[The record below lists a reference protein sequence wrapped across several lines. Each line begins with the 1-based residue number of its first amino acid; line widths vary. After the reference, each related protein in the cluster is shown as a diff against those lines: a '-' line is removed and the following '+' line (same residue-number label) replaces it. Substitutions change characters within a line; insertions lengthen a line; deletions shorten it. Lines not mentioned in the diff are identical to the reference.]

1 MSEQPQVVVRGEAVL
16 IVPPEVA
23 ELGVTVRVSARDR
36 QTAIERCG
44 ARSSDVAR
52 VVAAAGDAVETA
64 DTAAV
69 SVHVERYD
77 QGPGIPVASV
87 QTRLVLG
94 RPEAAGSLLTALG
107 ELDDVMVDGPW
118 WRLRPASR
126 APEEARLAAIDDAVR
141 RARLYA
147 GAFGAELVGL
157 VEVADTGTG
166 ISRSGRA
173 GLGGEVAG
181 VAASLE
187 AGAPRLELTPQQLW
201 VHGSVEVRFLM
212 SAPDLEVFRR

>member
-16 IVPPEVA
+16 TVPPEVA
-23 ELGVTVRVSARDR
+23 ELGVTVRVQARDR

-44 ARSSDVAR
+44 ARAAEVAR
-52 VVAAAGDAVETA
+52 IVTAAGDAVETA

-69 SVHVERYD
+69 SVHLERYD
-77 QGPGIPVASV
+77 QGPGTPVATV
-87 QTRLVLG
+87 QTRLVVA
-94 RPEAAGSLLTALG
+94 RPEAAGTLVAALG

-118 WRLRPASR
+118 WRLRPDSR
-126 APEEARLAAIDDAVR
+126 APEEARLAAVDDAVR

-157 VEVADTGTG
+157 VEIADTGTG
-166 ISRSGRA
+166 AGRA
-173 GLGGEVAG
+173 GRVGLAEDVVG
-181 VAASLE
+181 VAAAFE
-187 AGAPRLELTPQQLW
+187 AGAPRLELTPQQLR
-201 VHGSVEVRFLM
+201 VHGSVEVRFVM